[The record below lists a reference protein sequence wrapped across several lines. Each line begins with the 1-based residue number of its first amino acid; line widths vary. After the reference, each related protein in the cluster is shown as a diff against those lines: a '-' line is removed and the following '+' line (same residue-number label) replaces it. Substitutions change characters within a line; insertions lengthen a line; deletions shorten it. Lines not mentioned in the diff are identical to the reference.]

1 MIQAE
6 LSRRIVDLLSQLE
19 MIMSHIINFSAGPS
33 ILPKSVFEE
42 ASRAVL
48 DLNGTGLS
56 ILEVSH
62 RSSYFEPILHEAMSL
77 VRELLHL
84 PDDYDVLFLT
94 GGASTQFFMT
104 VMNLLP
110 EGQKAAYVDTG
121 VWSTK
126 AIKEAKMLGSIDV
139 IASSADKNYTYIPK
153 GYGIA
158 SDYAF
163 LHLTSNNTIYG
174 TQYQSYPDTAVP
186 IVCDMSSD
194 IFSKPVDIGRF
205 GLIYAGAQKNL
216 GPAGVTL
223 VIVRKDMLGKINK
236 TLPTMLRYET
246 HIQNESMY
254 NTPPVFP
261 IYVTMLTMR
270 WLKNLGGLPAIE
282 KMNEHKAK
290 LLYDIIDTIPFYIGH
305 SVPEDRSRMNV
316 TFNLEDA
323 ELNKEFLTYCQEA
336 GCDGLKGHKSV
347 GGFRASI
354 YNAMPADGVKILAEV
369 MKEFAL
375 KHA

>member
-1 MIQAE
+1 MTNCRFA
-6 LSRRIVDLLSQLE
+6 
-19 MIMSHIINFSAGPS
+19 MTTWFFNMPKIINFSAGPS
-33 ILPKSVFEE
+33 ILPKTVFEQ

-56 ILEVSH
+56 ILEISH
-62 RSSYFEPILHEAMSL
+62 RSTYFEPILHEARQL
-77 VRELLHL
+77 VIDLLGL
-84 PDDYDVLFLT
+84 SDEFEILFLS

-104 VMNLLP
+104 VMNLL
-110 EGQKAAYVDTG
+110 EEDKKAAYVDTG

-126 AIKEAKMLGSIDV
+126 AINEAKLIGNIDV
-139 IASSADKNYTYIPK
+139 IASSKDKNYSYIPK
-153 GYGIA
+153 GFSISPEYQ
-158 SDYAF
+158 Y
-163 LHLTSNNTIYG
+163 LHTTSNNTIYG
-174 TQYQSYPDTAVP
+174 TQWQSWPDSPIP

-194 IFSKPVDIGRF
+194 IFSKPIEAHRF
-205 GLIYAGAQKNL
+205 GCIYAGAQKNL

-223 VIVRKDMLGKINK
+223 VIVRKDMLGKVNR
-236 TLPTMLRYET
+236 TLPTMLRYEI
-246 HIQNESMY
+246 HAQNESMY

-261 IYVTMLTMR
+261 IYVSMLTLR
-270 WLKNLGGLPAIE
+270 WLRDLGGLTAIA
-282 KMNEHKAK
+282 KINERKAK
-290 LLYDIIDTIPFYIGH
+290 SIYDVIDTIPFYLGH

-316 TFNLEDA
+316 TFNLEDPS
-323 ELNKEFLTYCQEA
+323 LNKEFQAFCEEA

-354 YNAMPADGVKILAEV
+354 YNAMPEEGVKVLAEV

>member
-1 MIQAE
+1 
-6 LSRRIVDLLSQLE
+6 
-19 MIMSHIINFSAGPS
+19 MSHIINFSAGPS

-42 ASRAVL
+42 ASRSVL

-56 ILEVSH
+56 VLEVSH
-62 RSSYFEPILHEAMSL
+62 RSTHFEPILHEAMAL
-77 VRELLHL
+77 VRELLGL
-84 PDDYDVLFLT
+84 SDDYEVMFLS
-94 GGASTQFFMT
+94 GGASTQFFMSI
-104 VMNLLP
+104 MNLLP
-110 EGQKAAYVDTG
+110 DGKKAAYVDTG
-121 VWSTK
+121 VWSGK
-126 AIKEAKMLGSIDV
+126 AIHEAKMLASIDV
-139 IASSADKNYTYIPK
+139 IASSKDKNYTYIPK
-153 GYGIA
+153 GYAI
-158 SDYAF
+158 SKEYEY
-163 LHLTSNNTIYG
+163 LHTTSNNTIYG
-174 TQYQSYPDTAVP
+174 TQYQSWPDSP
-186 IVCDMSSD
+186 IPMVCDMSSD
-194 IFSKPVDIGRF
+194 IFSKPIEPERF

-223 VIVRKDMLGKINK
+223 VIVRKDMLGKINR

-246 HIQNESMY
+246 HIQNDSMY

-261 IYVTMLTMR
+261 IYVSMLTMR
-270 WLKNLGGLPAIE
+270 WLKNLGGLSAMAQI
-282 KMNEHKAK
+282 NERKANRV
-290 LLYDIIDTIPFYIGH
+290 YNVIDSIPFYIGH

-323 ELNKEFLTYCQEA
+323 ALNKEFQTYCEEA

-354 YNAMPADGVKILAEV
+354 YNAMPEDGVKVLAEV

>member
-1 MIQAE
+1 
-6 LSRRIVDLLSQLE
+6 
-19 MIMSHIINFSAGPS
+19 MSHIINFSAGPS

-62 RSSYFEPILHEAMSL
+62 RSKYFEPILHEAMDL
-77 VRELLHL
+77 VRQLMGL
-84 PDDYDVLFLT
+84 PEDYDVLFLT
-94 GGASTQFFMT
+94 GGASTQFFMS

-110 EGQKAAYVDTG
+110 EGKKAAYVDTG
-121 VWSTK
+121 VWSSK

-139 IASSADKNYTYIPK
+139 IAGSSDKNYNYIPK
-153 GYGIA
+153 GYAIG
-158 SDYAF
+158 SDYEY

-174 TQYQSYPDTAVP
+174 TQYQSFPDSPVP
-186 IVCDMSSD
+186 LVCDMSSD
-194 IFSKPVDIGRF
+194 IFSKPIDINRF

-261 IYVTMLTMR
+261 IYVCMLTMR
-270 WLKNLGGLPAIE
+270 WLKNLGGLAAIE
-282 KMNEHKAK
+282 KINERKAK
-290 LLYDIIDTIPFYIGH
+290 LVYDVIDAIPFYLGH

-323 ELNKEFLTYCQEA
+323 ELNKEFLTYCEEA

-354 YNAMPADGVKILAEV
+354 YNAMPEDGVKILAEV

>member
-1 MIQAE
+1 LQE
-6 LSRRIVDLLSQLE
+6 EKDNL
-19 MIMSHIINFSAGPS
+19 MSHIINFSAGPS
-33 ILPKSVFEE
+33 ILPKTVFEE
-42 ASRAVL
+42 ASQAVL

-56 ILEVSH
+56 ILEISH
-62 RSSYFEPILHEAMSL
+62 RSRYFEPILQEAGQL
-77 VRELLHL
+77 VRQLLGL
-84 PDDYDVLFLT
+84 TEDFEVLFLS

-104 VMNLLP
+104 IMNLLP
-110 EGQKAAYVDTG
+110 DGKKAAYVDTG

-126 AIKEAKMLGSIDV
+126 AINEAKLIGSIDV
-139 IASSADKNYTYIPK
+139 IASSKDSNYTYIPK
-153 GYGIA
+153 GYNIPT
-158 SDYAF
+158 DYEY

-174 TQYQSYPDTAVP
+174 TQYQVFPETSLP

-194 IFSKPVDIGRF
+194 IFSKPIDVNRF

-216 GPAGVTL
+216 GPSGVTL

-261 IYVTMLTMR
+261 IYVSMLTLR
-270 WLKNLGGLPAIE
+270 WLRDMGGLAGMARINERKANYLYEVIDAIPV
-282 KMNEHKAK
+282 
-290 LLYDIIDTIPFYIGH
+290 YRGH
-305 SVPEDRSRMNV
+305 SVPEDRSLMNV
-316 TFNLEDA
+316 TFHLEDA
-323 ELNKEFLTYCQEA
+323 ALNKEFQSYCEEA
-336 GCDGLKGHKSV
+336 GCDGLKGHKSA

-354 YNAMPADGVKILAEV
+354 YNAMPEEGVKVLAEV
-369 MKEFAL
+369 MKEFSL

>member
-1 MIQAE
+1 
-6 LSRRIVDLLSQLE
+6 
-19 MIMSHIINFSAGPS
+19 MSHIINFSAGPS
-33 ILPKSVFEE
+33 ILPKTVFEQ
-42 ASRAVL
+42 ASQAVL
-48 DLNGTGLS
+48 DLNGSGLS
-56 ILEVSH
+56 ILEISH
-62 RSSYFEPILHEAMSL
+62 RSSYFEPILHEAGQL
-77 VRELLHL
+77 VRELLGL
-84 PDDYDVLFLT
+84 TEDFEVLFLS

-110 EGQKAAYVDTG
+110 EEKKAAYVDTG

-126 AIKEAKMLGSIDV
+126 AIKEANLLGSIDV
-139 IASSADKNYTYIPK
+139 IASSKDTNYTYIPK
-153 GYGIA
+153 GYVIP
-158 SDYAF
+158 DHYHY

-174 TQYQSYPDTAVP
+174 TQYQKLPETLLPV
-186 IVCDMSSD
+186 VCDMSSD
-194 IFSKPVDIGRF
+194 IFSKPIDVHRF

-223 VIVRKDMLGKINK
+223 VIVRKDMLGKVNK

-261 IYVTMLTMR
+261 IYVSMLTLR
-270 WLKNLGGLPAIE
+270 WLRDRGGLNVMAE
-282 KMNEHKAK
+282 TNERKAK
-290 LLYDIIDTIPFYIGH
+290 LLYDVIDAIPVYRGH

-316 TFNLEDA
+316 TFHLED
-323 ELNKEFLTYCQEA
+323 ESLNKDFQQYCQEA
-336 GCDGLKGHKSV
+336 GCDGLKGHKSA

-354 YNAMPADGVKILAEV
+354 YNAMPEAGVKILAEV

>member
-1 MIQAE
+1 
-6 LSRRIVDLLSQLE
+6 
-19 MIMSHIINFSAGPS
+19 MSHIINFSPGPS
-33 ILPKSVFEE
+33 ILPKKVFEE
-42 ASRAVL
+42 ASQAVL
-48 DLNGTGLS
+48 DLNGSGLS
-56 ILEVSH
+56 ILEISH
-62 RSSYFEPILHEAMSL
+62 RSSYFEPILHEAGQL
-77 VRELLHL
+77 VRQLLGL
-84 PDDYDVLFLT
+84 TEDFEVLFLG

-110 EGQKAAYVDTG
+110 EGKKAGYVDTG
-121 VWSTK
+121 VWSSK
-126 AIKEAKMLGSIDV
+126 AIHEAKMLGSIDV
-139 IASSADKNYTYIPK
+139 IASSKDTNYTYIPK
-153 GYGIA
+153 GYPI
-158 SDYAF
+158 SPEYEYI
-163 LHLTSNNTIYG
+163 HLTSNNTIYG
-174 TQYQSYPDTAVP
+174 TQYQAFPQTSLP

-194 IFSKPVDIGRF
+194 IFSRPIDINQF

-261 IYVTMLTMR
+261 IYVSMLTLR
-270 WLKNLGGLPAIE
+270 WLRDLGGLAAMAKI
-282 KMNEHKAK
+282 NEQKASH
-290 LLYDIIDTIPFYIGH
+290 LYDVIDSIPVYVGH

-316 TFNLEDA
+316 TFTLEDA
-323 ELNKEFLTYCQEA
+323 SLNKEFQIYCEDA
-336 GCDGLKGHKSV
+336 GCDGLKGHKSA

-354 YNAMPADGVKILAEV
+354 YNAMPEDGVKVLAEV
-369 MKEFAL
+369 MKEFSM

>member
-1 MIQAE
+1 
-6 LSRRIVDLLSQLE
+6 
-19 MIMSHIINFSAGPS
+19 MSKIINFSAGPS
-33 ILPKSVFEE
+33 ILPKTVFEQ
-42 ASRAVL
+42 ASQAVL
-48 DLNGTGLS
+48 DLNGSGLS
-56 ILEVSH
+56 ILEISH
-62 RSSYFEPILHEAMSL
+62 RSSYFEPILHEAGQLTRSL
-77 VRELLHL
+77 LGLT
-84 PDDYDVLFLT
+84 DDFEVLFLS

-110 EGQKAAYVDTG
+110 DGKKAAYVDTG
-121 VWSTK
+121 VWSSK
-126 AIKEAKMLGSIDV
+126 AITEAKILGSIDV
-139 IASSADKNYTYIPK
+139 IASSKDTNYTYIPK
-153 GYGIA
+153 GYEIP
-158 SDYAF
+158 DHYQY

-174 TQYQSYPDTAVP
+174 TQYQRFPQTDLP

-194 IFSKPVDIGRF
+194 IFSKPVDVQRF

-223 VIVRKDMLGKINK
+223 VIVRKDMLGKVNK

-261 IYVTMLTMR
+261 IYVSMLTLR
-270 WLKNLGGLPAIE
+270 WLRDRGGLNVMAE
-282 KMNEHKAK
+282 TNERKAK
-290 LLYDIIDTIPFYIGH
+290 LLYDVIDSIPVYKGH

-316 TFNLEDA
+316 TFHLEDEA
-323 ELNKEFLTYCQEA
+323 LNKDFQQYCQEA
-336 GCDGLKGHKSV
+336 GCDGLKGHKSA

-354 YNAMPADGVKILAEV
+354 YNAMPEEGVKILAEV

>member
-1 MIQAE
+1 
-6 LSRRIVDLLSQLE
+6 
-19 MIMSHIINFSAGPS
+19 MSHIINFSAGPS
-33 ILPKSVFEE
+33 ILPKTVFEQ
-42 ASRAVL
+42 ASKAVL

-62 RSSYFEPILHEAMSL
+62 RSSYFEPILHEAHDL
-77 VRELLHL
+77 VKQLLHL
-84 PDDYDVLFLT
+84 PDDYEILFLT

-110 EGQKAAYVDTG
+110 EGKKAAYVDTG
-121 VWSTK
+121 VWSSK
-126 AIKEAKMLGSIDV
+126 AITEARMLGNIDV
-139 IASSADKNYTYIPK
+139 IASSKDKNYNYIPK
-153 GYGIA
+153 GYTISG
-158 SDYAF
+158 DYQY

-174 TQYQSYPDTAVP
+174 TQYQHFPESPIP

-194 IFSKPVDIGRF
+194 IFSKPIDAKRF

-223 VIVRKDMLGKINK
+223 VIVRKDMLGKINR

-261 IYVTMLTMR
+261 IFVSMLTMR
-270 WLKNLGGLPAIE
+270 WLRDNGGLGAMEVI
-282 KMNEHKAK
+282 NERKAK
-290 LLYDIIDTIPFYIGH
+290 TLYDVIDTIPFYIGH

-316 TFNLEDA
+316 TWNLEDV
-323 ELNKEFLTYCQEA
+323 ELNKEFLAFCQDA

-354 YNAMPADGVKILAEV
+354 YNAMPESGVQVLAEV

>member
-1 MIQAE
+1 MP
-6 LSRRIVDLLSQLE
+6 R
-19 MIMSHIINFSAGPS
+19 IINFSAGPS
-33 ILPKSVFEE
+33 ILPKTVFEQ
-42 ASRAVL
+42 ASEAVL

-56 ILEVSH
+56 ILEISH
-62 RSSYFEPILHEAMSL
+62 RSTYFEPILHEAGQL
-77 VRELLHL
+77 VRQLLGL
-84 PDDYDVLFLT
+84 SEDFEVLFLS

-110 EGQKAAYVDTG
+110 EGKKAAYVDTG
-121 VWSTK
+121 VWSGK

-139 IASSADKNYTYIPK
+139 IASSQDTNYTYIPK
-153 GYGIA
+153 GFNIPADCEY
-158 SDYAF
+158 

-174 TQYQSYPDTAVP
+174 TQYQEFPQTSLP

-194 IFSKPVDIGRF
+194 IFSRPIDTGRF

-223 VIVRKDMLGKINK
+223 VIVRKDMLGKVNK
-236 TLPTMLRYET
+236 VLPTMLRYET

-261 IYVTMLTMR
+261 IFVSMLTLR
-270 WLKNLGGLPAIE
+270 WLRDLGGLANMARI
-282 KMNEHKAK
+282 NERKASY
-290 LLYDIIDTIPFYIGH
+290 LYEVIDSIPVYRGH

-316 TFNLEDA
+316 TFHLEDA
-323 ELNKEFLTYCQEA
+323 ALNKEFQNYCEEA
-336 GCDGLKGHKSV
+336 GCDGLKGHKSA

-354 YNAMPADGVKILAEV
+354 YNAMPEEGVKVLAEV
-369 MKEFAL
+369 MKEFSM

>member
-1 MIQAE
+1 
-6 LSRRIVDLLSQLE
+6 
-19 MIMSHIINFSAGPS
+19 MSHIINFSAGPS
-33 ILPKSVFEE
+33 ILPKVVFEE

-62 RSSYFEPILHEAMSL
+62 RSHYFEPILHEAFTL
-77 VRELLHL
+77 TKELLGL
-84 PDDYDVLFLT
+84 TDDYEVMFLT

-121 VWSTK
+121 VWASK
-126 AIKEAKMLGSIDV
+126 AIKEAKMLGQIDV
-139 IASSADKNYTYIPK
+139 IASSADQNYTYIPK
-153 GYGIA
+153 GYSI
-158 SDYAF
+158 SPEYTF

-174 TQYQSYPDTAVP
+174 TQYQSFPESPVP

-194 IFSKPVDIGRF
+194 IFSKPVDIAPF

-223 VIVRKDMLGKINK
+223 VIVRKDMLGKINR

-246 HIQNESMY
+246 HIQNESMF

-261 IYVTMLTMR
+261 IYVSMLTMR
-270 WLKNLGGLPAIE
+270 WLKNLGGLGVMQQI
-282 KMNEHKAK
+282 NERKAK
-290 LLYDIIDTIPFYIGH
+290 HIYDVIDSIPFYIGH

-323 ELNKEFLTYCQEA
+323 ALNKEFQTYCEEA

-354 YNAMPADGVKILAEV
+354 YNAMPEDGVKVLAEV

>member
-1 MIQAE
+1 
-6 LSRRIVDLLSQLE
+6 
-19 MIMSHIINFSAGPS
+19 MSHIINFSAGPS
-33 ILPKSVFEE
+33 ILPKTVFEE

-56 ILEVSH
+56 ILEISH
-62 RSSYFEPILHEAMSL
+62 RSSYFEPIMDEAGQL
-77 VRELLHL
+77 IRDLLGL
-84 PDDYDVLFLT
+84 TDDFEVLFLS

-110 EGQKAAYVDTG
+110 EGKKAAYVDTG
-121 VWSTK
+121 VWSVK
-126 AIKEAKMLGSIDV
+126 SINEAKMLGQIDV
-139 IASSADKNYTYIPK
+139 IASSKDTNYTYIPK
-153 GYGIA
+153 GYPIS
-158 SDYAF
+158 SDYQY

-174 TQYQSYPDTAVP
+174 TQYHTFPETSLP

-194 IFSKPVDIGRF
+194 IFSKPIDVGRF

-223 VIVRKDMLGKINK
+223 VIVRKDMLGKVNK

-246 HIQNESMY
+246 HVQNGSMY

-261 IYVTMLTMR
+261 IYVSMLTLR
-270 WLKNLGGLPAIE
+270 WLRELGGLATMAKINERKANHLYKVIDAIPVY
-282 KMNEHKAK
+282 K
-290 LLYDIIDTIPFYIGH
+290 GH
-305 SVPEDRSRMNV
+305 SVPEDRSHMNV
-316 TFNLEDA
+316 TFHLEDA
-323 ELNKEFLTYCQEA
+323 TLNKEFQTYCEEA
-336 GCDGLKGHKSV
+336 GCDGLKGHKSA

-354 YNAMPADGVKILAEV
+354 YNAMPEDGVRVLAEV
-369 MKEFAL
+369 MTEFAL

>member
-1 MIQAE
+1 
-6 LSRRIVDLLSQLE
+6 
-19 MIMSHIINFSAGPS
+19 MSKIINFSAGPS
-33 ILPKSVFEE
+33 ILPKTVFEE
-42 ASRAVL
+42 ASKAVL
-48 DLNGTGLS
+48 DLNGSGLS
-56 ILEVSH
+56 ILEISH
-62 RSSYFEPILHEAMSL
+62 RSSYFEPILHEAHAL
-77 VRELLHL
+77 VKELLGL
-84 PDDYDVLFLT
+84 SDEYDVLFLS

-110 EGQKAAYVDTG
+110 DGKKAAYVDTG
-121 VWSTK
+121 VWASK
-126 AIKEAKMLGSIDV
+126 AIKEAQMLGSIDV
-139 IASSADKNYTYIPK
+139 IASSKDKNYNYIPK
-153 GYGIA
+153 GYEI
-158 SDYAF
+158 SKEYEY

-174 TQYQSYPDTAVP
+174 TQYQSFPDSPIP

-194 IFSKPVDIGRF
+194 IFSKPIEPHRY

-223 VIVRKDMLGKINK
+223 VIVRKDMLGKINR

-261 IYVTMLTMR
+261 IYVSMLTLR
-270 WLKNLGGLPAIE
+270 WLKSLGGLGVMHTI
-282 KMNEHKAK
+282 NERKAK
-290 LLYDIIDTIPFYIGH
+290 LLYDVIDAIPFYVGH

-316 TFNLEDA
+316 TWNLEDA
-323 ELNKEFLTYCQEA
+323 ALNKEFLAYCQEA

-354 YNAMPADGVKILAEV
+354 YNAMPEEGVITLTNV

>member
-1 MIQAE
+1 MPN
-6 LSRRIVDLLSQLE
+6 
-19 MIMSHIINFSAGPS
+19 IINFSAGPS
-33 ILPKSVFEE
+33 ILPKTVFEQ
-42 ASRAVL
+42 AAQAVL
-48 DLNGTGLS
+48 DLNGSGLS
-56 ILEVSH
+56 ILEISH
-62 RSSYFEPILHEAMSL
+62 RSSYFEPIMKEAHDL
-77 VRELLHL
+77 VKQLLGL
-84 PDDYDVLFLT
+84 SDDFEVIFLT

-110 EGQKAAYVDTG
+110 DGKKAAYVDTG
-121 VWSTK
+121 VWASK
-126 AIKEAKMLGSIDV
+126 AITEAKMLGSIEV
-139 IASSADKNYTYIPK
+139 IASSKDKNYNYIPK
-153 GYGIA
+153 GYTISA
-158 SDYAF
+158 DFEY

-174 TQYQSYPDTAVP
+174 TQYQRFPDSPIP

-194 IFSKPVDIGRF
+194 IFSKPIEPHRF

-223 VIVRKDMLGKINK
+223 VIIRKDMLGKINK

-246 HIQNESMY
+246 HIQNDSMY

-261 IYVTMLTMR
+261 IYVSMLTLR
-270 WLKNLGGLPAIE
+270 WLRDNGGLSA
-282 KMNEHKAK
+282 MQTVNERKAK
-290 LLYDIIDTIPFYIGH
+290 ALYDVIDTIPFYIGH

-316 TFNLEDA
+316 TWNLEDP
-323 ELNKEFLTYCQEA
+323 ELNKAFLAYCQEA

-354 YNAMPADGVKILAEV
+354 YNAMPEAGVNVLAEV

>member
-1 MIQAE
+1 MP
-6 LSRRIVDLLSQLE
+6 R
-19 MIMSHIINFSAGPS
+19 IINFSAGPS
-33 ILPKSVFEE
+33 ILPKTVFEQ
-42 ASRAVL
+42 ASQAVL
-48 DLNGTGLS
+48 NLNNSGLS
-56 ILEVSH
+56 ILEISH
-62 RSSYFEPILHEAMSL
+62 RSSYFEPILHEAGQL
-77 VRELLHL
+77 VRDLLGL
-84 PDDYDVLFLT
+84 TDEFEVLFLS

-126 AIKEAKMLGSIDV
+126 AINEAKMLGSIDV
-139 IASSADKNYTYIPK
+139 IASSKDANYNYIPK
-153 GYGIA
+153 GYKIT
-158 SDYAF
+158 SDFAY

-174 TQYQSYPDTAVP
+174 TQYQSFPDSPIP

-194 IFSKPVDIGRF
+194 IFSKPIEPHRF

-223 VIVRKDMLGKINK
+223 VIVRKDMLGKVNK

-261 IYVTMLTMR
+261 IYVSMLTLR
-270 WLKNLGGLPAIE
+270 WLRDLGGLTSMQKI
-282 KMNEHKAK
+282 NERKAK
-290 LLYDIIDTIPFYIGH
+290 YIYDVIDSIPFYLGH

-316 TFNLEDA
+316 TFNLEDNA
-323 ELNKEFLTYCQEA
+323 LNKEFQSFCEEA

-354 YNAMPADGVKILAEV
+354 YNAMPEEGVKVLAEV

>member
-1 MIQAE
+1 MP
-6 LSRRIVDLLSQLE
+6 R
-19 MIMSHIINFSAGPS
+19 IINFSAGPS
-33 ILPKSVFEE
+33 ILPKTVFEQ
-42 ASRAVL
+42 ASQAVL
-48 DLNGTGLS
+48 NLNNSGLS
-56 ILEVSH
+56 ILEISH
-62 RSSYFEPILHEAMSL
+62 RSSYFEPILHEAGQL
-77 VRELLHL
+77 VRDLLGL
-84 PDDYDVLFLT
+84 NDSFEVLFLS

-110 EGQKAAYVDTG
+110 EGHKAAYVDTG
-121 VWSTK
+121 VWSVK
-126 AIKEAKMLGSIDV
+126 AINEAKMLGSIDV
-139 IASSADKNYTYIPK
+139 IANSKDKNYSYIPK
-153 GYGIA
+153 GYPIA
-158 SDYAF
+158 DDYEY

-174 TQYQSYPDTAVP
+174 TQYQSYPDTALP

-194 IFSKPVDIGRF
+194 IFSKPIDADRF

-223 VIVRKDMLGKINK
+223 VIVRKDMLSKVNK
-236 TLPTMLRYET
+236 VMPTMLKYET

-261 IYVTMLTMR
+261 IYVSMLTLR
-270 WLKNLGGLPAIE
+270 WLRDLGGLGAMQKI
-282 KMNEHKAK
+282 NERKAK
-290 LLYDIIDTIPFYIGH
+290 MIYDVIDTIPFYIGH

-316 TFNLEDA
+316 TFNLEDKA
-323 ELNKEFLTYCQEA
+323 LSKEFQLHCEDA

-354 YNAMPADGVKILAEV
+354 YNAMPEEGVKVLAEV

>member
-1 MIQAE
+1 
-6 LSRRIVDLLSQLE
+6 
-19 MIMSHIINFSAGPS
+19 MSNIINFSAGPS
-33 ILPKSVFEE
+33 ILPKSVFEQ
-42 ASRAVL
+42 ASKAVL

-62 RSSYFEPILHEAMSL
+62 RSSYFEPILHEAHDL
-77 VRELLHL
+77 VKQLLHL
-84 PDDYDVLFLT
+84 PDDYDILFLS

-110 EGQKAAYVDTG
+110 EGKKAAYVDTG
-121 VWSTK
+121 VWSSK
-126 AIKEAKMLGSIDV
+126 AITEARMLGNIDV
-139 IASSADKNYTYIPK
+139 IASSKDKNYNYIPK
-153 GYGIA
+153 NYTIGG
-158 SDYAF
+158 DYQY

-174 TQYQSYPDTAVP
+174 TQYQHFPESPIP

-194 IFSKPVDIGRF
+194 IFSKPIDAKRF

-223 VIVRKDMLGKINK
+223 VIVHKDMLGKVNR

-261 IYVTMLTMR
+261 IYVSMLTMR
-270 WLKNLGGLPAIE
+270 WLRDNGGLGAME
-282 KMNEHKAK
+282 AVNERKAK
-290 LLYDIIDTIPFYIGH
+290 TIYDVIDTIPFYVGH

-316 TFNLEDA
+316 TWNLEDA
-323 ELNKEFLTYCQEA
+323 ELNKEFLAFCQDA

-354 YNAMPADGVKILAEV
+354 YNAMPESGVQVLAEV

>member
-1 MIQAE
+1 MAP
-6 LSRRIVDLLSQLE
+6 
-19 MIMSHIINFSAGPS
+19 IINFSAGPS
-33 ILPKSVFEE
+33 ILPKSVFEQ
-42 ASRAVL
+42 ASKAVL

-56 ILEVSH
+56 VLEVSH
-62 RSSYFEPILHEAMSL
+62 RSSYFEPILHEAHDL
-77 VRELLHL
+77 IKQLLHL
-84 PDDYDVLFLT
+84 PDDYEVLFLT

-110 EGQKAAYVDTG
+110 EGKKAAYVDTG
-121 VWSTK
+121 VWASK
-126 AIKEAKMLGSIDV
+126 AITEARMLGNIDV
-139 IASSADKNYTYIPK
+139 IASSKDKNYSYIPK
-153 GYGIA
+153 SFTIPGEYE
-158 SDYAF
+158 Y

-174 TQYQSYPDTAVP
+174 TQYQHFPESPIP

-194 IFSKPVDIGRF
+194 IFSKPIDVKRF

-216 GPAGVTL
+216 GPAGVTV
-223 VIVRKDMLGKINK
+223 VIVRKDMLGKVNR

-261 IYVTMLTMR
+261 IYVSMLTLR
-270 WLKNLGGLPAIE
+270 WLRDKGGLTAME
-282 KMNEHKAK
+282 KINEQKAK
-290 LLYDIIDTIPFYIGH
+290 VLYDVIDSIPFYIGH

-316 TFNLEDA
+316 TWNLEDP
-323 ELNKEFLTYCQEA
+323 ELNKEFLAYCQDA

-354 YNAMPADGVKILAEV
+354 YNAMPVEGVQVLAEV

>member
-1 MIQAE
+1 
-6 LSRRIVDLLSQLE
+6 
-19 MIMSHIINFSAGPS
+19 MSKIINFSAGPS
-33 ILPKSVFEE
+33 ILPKTVFEQ
-42 ASRAVL
+42 ASQAVL
-48 DLNGTGLS
+48 DLNGSGLS
-56 ILEVSH
+56 ILEISH
-62 RSSYFEPILHEAMSL
+62 RSSLFEAILHEAMAL
-77 VRELLHL
+77 VKELLGL
-84 PDDYDVLFLT
+84 PEDYDVLFLS

-110 EGQKAAYVDTG
+110 EGRKAAYVDTG

-126 AIKEAKMLGSIDV
+126 AIKEVQLLGTYEV
-139 IASSADKNYTYIPK
+139 IASSKDRNYSYIPR
-153 GYGIA
+153 GYAIPTDA
-158 SDYAF
+158 AY

-174 TQYQSYPDTAVP
+174 TQYQSFPDSPIP

-194 IFSKPVDIGRF
+194 IFSKPIEPYRF

-223 VIVRKDMLGKINK
+223 VIVRKDMLGKVNR

-246 HIQNESMY
+246 HINNDSLY

-261 IYVTMLTMR
+261 IYVSMLTLR
-270 WLKNLGGLPAIE
+270 WLKALGGLKAMQAI
-282 KMNEHKAK
+282 NERKAK
-290 LLYDIIDTIPFYIGH
+290 HLYDVIDSIPFYQGH

-316 TFNLEDA
+316 TWNLEDA
-323 ELNKEFLTYCQEA
+323 DLNKEFLTFCQEV

-354 YNAMPADGVKILAEV
+354 YNAMPEEGVNVLANA

>member
-1 MIQAE
+1 
-6 LSRRIVDLLSQLE
+6 
-19 MIMSHIINFSAGPS
+19 MSHIINFSAGPS
-33 ILPKSVFEE
+33 ILPKSVFEQ
-42 ASRAVL
+42 ASKAVL

-62 RSSYFEPILHEAMSL
+62 RSAYFEPILHEAHDL
-77 VRELLHL
+77 VKQLLHL
-84 PDDYDVLFLT
+84 SDDFEVLFLT

-110 EGQKAAYVDTG
+110 EGKKAAYVDTG
-121 VWSTK
+121 VWSSK
-126 AIKEAKMLGSIDV
+126 AITEARMLGNIDV
-139 IASSADKNYTYIPK
+139 IASSKDKNYNYIPK
-153 GYGIA
+153 GYTISG
-158 SDYAF
+158 DYQY

-174 TQYQSYPDTAVP
+174 TQYQHFPESPIP

-194 IFSKPVDIGRF
+194 IFSKPIDAGRF

-223 VIVRKDMLGKINK
+223 VIVRKDMLGKVNR

-261 IYVTMLTMR
+261 IYVSMLTMR
-270 WLKNLGGLPAIE
+270 WLRDNGGLGAME
-282 KMNEHKAK
+282 VVNERKAK
-290 LLYDIIDTIPFYIGH
+290 TLYDVIDSIPFYIGH

-316 TFNLEDA
+316 TWNLEDP
-323 ELNKEFLTYCQEA
+323 ELNKEFLAYCQDA

-354 YNAMPADGVKILAEV
+354 YNAMPESGVQVLAEV

>member
-1 MIQAE
+1 M
-6 LSRRIVDLLSQLE
+6 D
-19 MIMSHIINFSAGPS
+19 
-33 ILPKSVFEE
+33 
-42 ASRAVL
+42 
-48 DLNGTGLS
+48 
-56 ILEVSH
+56 
-62 RSSYFEPILHEAMSL
+62 L
-77 VRELLHL
+77 VRQLMGL
-84 PDDYDVLFLT
+84 PEDYDVLFLT
-94 GGASTQFFMT
+94 GGASTQFFMS

-110 EGQKAAYVDTG
+110 EGKKAAYVDTG

-139 IASSADKNYTYIPK
+139 IAGSSDKNYNYIPK
-153 GYGIA
+153 GYAIS
-158 SDYAF
+158 SDYEY

-174 TQYQSYPDTAVP
+174 TQYQSFPDSPVP

-194 IFSKPVDIGRF
+194 IFSKPIDINKF

-261 IYVTMLTMR
+261 IYVCMLTMR
-270 WLKNLGGLPAIE
+270 WLKNLGGLAAIE
-282 KMNEHKAK
+282 KINERKAK
-290 LLYDIIDTIPFYIGH
+290 LVYDVIDSIPFYLGH

-323 ELNKEFLTYCQEA
+323 ELNKEFLTYCEEA

-354 YNAMPADGVKILAEV
+354 YNAMPEDGVKILAEV